1 MEAVMEQALAFIL
14 MVTVVGAPFVA
25 LAAICGVFE
34 EKERIR

>member
-1 MEAVMEQALAFIL
+1 MDAALVFIL

-25 LAAICGVFE
+25 LAAICGVLE